1 MNHFHREEPPMTP
14 NRTQA
19 ALLSMAMLLPLCIPL
34 AADAQTPAQGQ
45 VTSRDIRVSGVG
57 KSRCSEW
64 NAWKEGQKGQERAT
78 ALEWAQGFIAGHNVY
93 ARVNNLPPNSVVA
106 DNRILIPLL
115 DTYCQQYP
123 DSLLLNGMIEIIK
136 NLGGVGINVTPKA
149 PARPAPAPAPDKK
162 GPQAS

>member
-1 MNHFHREEPPMTP
+1 MFL
-14 NRTQA
+14 NRKPA
-19 ALLSMAMLLPLCIPL
+19 AMMLVAIALPFCLPGD
-34 AADAQTPAQGQ
+34 AEAQTPAQGQ
-45 VTSRDIRVSGVG
+45 AQSRDIRVSGVG

-136 NLGGVGINVTPKA
+136 NLGGVAINVAPKA
-149 PARPAPAPAPDKK
+149 PARPNPAPAPDKK